1 MRTLNEHIKLF
12 ESFRNQHGQI
22 RSFGFGDPWEQQET
36 DEETSTLNYPLM
48 FVVLD
53 GANVSGNELTNTYT
67 IGFFD
72 KVKKGETNELETL
85 SDCQLL
91 ALDFVAWLDDSNNL
105 WDDHNIEIDN
115 DLQDYTEHTSD
126 WIAGWTITVKL
137 RQAYTRNACDIPLI
151 GN

>member
-1 MRTLNEHIKLF
+1 MRTLNEHITLF
-12 ESFRNQHGQI
+12 ESFKNQHGQI

-36 DEETSTLNYPLM
+36 NKDSGDLDYPLM

-53 GANVSGNELTNTYT
+53 GSNVSGNELTNSYT

-72 KVKKGETNELETL
+72 KVQKGEENELETL

-91 ALDFVAWLDDSNNL
+91 ALDFVSWIDNRDNL
-105 WDDHNIEIDN
+105 WDDHNIEVEN
-115 DLQDYTEHTSD
+115 QLQDYTEHTSD
-126 WIAGWTITVKL
+126 WIAGWTVTVRIK
-137 RQAYTRNACDIPLI
+137 QAFTRNSCDIPLI

>member
-1 MRTLNEHIKLF
+1 MRTLNEHITLF
-12 ESFRNQHGQI
+12 ESFKNQHRQI

-36 DEETSTLNYPLM
+36 NKESGDLDYPLM

-53 GANVSGNELTNTYT
+53 GSNVSGNELTNSYT

-72 KVKKGETNELETL
+72 KVQKGEDNELETL

-91 ALDFVAWLDDSNNL
+91 ALDFVSWIDNRDNL
-105 WDDHNIEIDN
+105 WDDHNIEVEN
-115 DLQDYTEHTSD
+115 QLQDYTEHTSD
-126 WIAGWTITVKL
+126 WIAGWTVTVRIK
-137 RQAYTRNACDIPLI
+137 QAFTRNSCDIPLT